1 MLKETKKENTYT
13 LISTR
18 LRLLRK
24 SETVGKGK
32 KGKYMSQA
40 ELADALHLSE
50 MTIKRYE
57 NKNPTLGQTTL
68 EYLATFFNTTVA
80 YLTGA
85 TDIKDPLLYYK
96 TLDDAAAEGMSQ
108 YETEIQAENER
119 NKNLFAM
126 CGYKYENIS
135 GTAVYEFDGIE
146 GPAVYDGPHK
156 LIDPQGINETIY
168 ISDDELKN
176 IKRQLGDAVA
186 FECYRIKRGRDNR
199 NGND

>member
-1 MLKETKKENTYT
+1 MATDKKKTGDRIFELRNSIGVSQENFAEMIGLSDRTQVYRYE
-13 LISTR
+13 I
-18 LRLLRK
+18 
-24 SETVGKGK
+24 GKALPGK
-32 KGKYMSQA
+32 KRLKKI
-40 ELADALHLSE
+40 ADA
-50 MTIKRYE
+50 T
-57 NKNPTLGQTTL
+57 
-68 EYLATFFNTTVA
+68 NTTVE
-80 YLTGA
+80 YLLGE

-135 GTAVYEFDGIE
+135 RTAVYDFDGIE

-176 IKRQLGDAVA
+176 IKRQLGDTVA
-186 FECYRIKRGRDNR
+186 FECYRIKRGRENR